1 MNKLK
6 KSIFYISP
14 IIIILIAISCGSQ
27 NITLTSIIDV
37 ISYKISGYTIFN
49 TTLTTNMINIVWNIR
64 LPRIILTLLVGSSLS
79 VSGATLQAILKNPL
93 VDPYTLGL
101 SSGAIFGVALSIIIP
116 VLPRQ
121 ITAFIFGLLGV
132 MVCYTL
138 SNNNDEISTL
148 ALILSGV
155 MVSSVFTA
163 LYSLIQLMI
172 DPLKLQGLV
181 YWMMGSFHTASW
193 NKVYSVIIVLIIS
206 LLVIYKYRWRLNI
219 LSLEDKEARYL
230 GVDLKKDKMILIFFA
245 SVLATSS
252 VSVSG
257 VISLVGLM
265 IPHIV
270 RLLFG
275 ADNRNIIP
283 VSMCLGGAYLTF
295 VDIFS
300 RSLMSFEIPIGI
312 FTTLIGA
319 PFFIYLLRKSVM
331 GRN

>member
-230 GVDLKKDKMILIFFA
+230 GVDLKKDKIICPD
-245 SVLATSS
+245 
-252 VSVSG
+252 VSQ
-257 VISLVGLM
+257 
-265 IPHIV
+265 
-270 RLLFG
+270 
-275 ADNRNIIP
+275 
-283 VSMCLGGAYLTF
+283 
-295 VDIFS
+295 
-300 RSLMSFEIPIGI
+300 
-312 FTTLIGA
+312 
-319 PFFIYLLRKSVM
+319 RKKL
-331 GRN
+331 

>member
-245 SVLATSS
+245 SILATSS

>member
-49 TTLTTNMINIVWNIR
+49 TTLTTNIINIVWNIR

-245 SVLATSS
+245 SILATSS

>member
-245 SVLATSS
+245 SILATSS
-252 VSVSG
+252 VCVSG

-319 PFFIYLLRKSVM
+319 PFFVYLLRKSVI

>member
-14 IIIILIAISCGSQ
+14 IIIVLIAISCGSQ
-27 NITLTSIIDV
+27 NITIASIIDV
-37 ISYKISGYTIFN
+37 ICYKISGCTIFN

-116 VLPRQ
+116 VFPRQ

-181 YWMMGSFHTASW
+181 YWMMGSFHTSSW

-245 SVLATSS
+245 SILATSS

-300 RSLMSFEIPIGI
+300 RSLMSFEVPIGI

-319 PFFIYLLRKSVM
+319 PFFIYLLRKSVI

>member
-14 IIIILIAISCGSQ
+14 IIIVLIAISCGSQ
-27 NITLTSIIDV
+27 NITIASIIDV
-37 ISYKISGYTIFN
+37 ICYKISGCTIFN

-181 YWMMGSFHTASW
+181 YWMMGSFHTSSW

-206 LLVIYKYRWRLNI
+206 LLVIYKYKWRLNI

-230 GVDLKKDKMILIFFA
+230 GVNLKKDKMILIFFA
-245 SVLATSS
+245 SILATSS

-283 VSMCLGGAYLTF
+283 VCMCLGGAYLTF

-300 RSLMSFEIPIGI
+300 RSLMSFEVPIGI

-319 PFFIYLLRKSVM
+319 PFFIYLLRKSVI

>member
-37 ISYKISGYTIFN
+37 ISYKISSYTIFN

-245 SVLATSS
+245 SILATSS

>member
-1 MNKLK
+1 
-6 KSIFYISP
+6 
-14 IIIILIAISCGSQ
+14 
-27 NITLTSIIDV
+27 
-37 ISYKISGYTIFN
+37 
-49 TTLTTNMINIVWNIR
+49 MINIVWNIR

-230 GVDLKKDKMILIFFA
+230 GVDLKKNKMILIFFA
-245 SVLATSS
+245 SILATSS

>member
-230 GVDLKKDKMILIFFA
+230 GVDLKKNKMILIFFA
-245 SVLATSS
+245 SILATSS